1 MRPLHLA
8 LALVALSACKN
19 DKEPVLLASGTY
31 TLEPN
36 SSYGAPVEADLDGV
50 LLELDLDA
58 LTAEFVGTE
67 NDRVMELAE
76 LPMEDWAGA
85 CPIGGGPTPL
95 ETFEVQESISLVGV
109 TLEVPYIMA
118 NGCRDDEGTTV
129 SKGWLSSKDLV
140 ETKGSA
146 GPFELFPAW

>member
-31 TLEPN
+31 ILRPKF
-36 SSYGAPVEADLDGV
+36 SYGAPADADLDGV
-50 LLELDLDA
+50 QLELDLDA
-58 LTAEFVGTE
+58 LTAEFVGTD
-67 NDRVMELAE
+67 NDRIMDLAE
-76 LPMEDWAGA
+76 LPMEDWGGA
-85 CPIGGGPTPL
+85 CPIGSGPTPL
-95 ETFEVQESISLVGV
+95 ETFEVQESITLVGV

-118 NGCRDDEGTTV
+118 DGCRGDEGTTV